1 MIASV
6 QHSDK
11 LRYNIQNLEA
21 RLFSIN
27 SIIFTIISYIM
38 NNDLFN
44 LQIECIADFAE
55 KLSDKLFELNAYS
68 VTIEDLQRDKAN
80 EIPLFVQEI
89 KDSIELWDNCKIT
102 ALFSSKY
109 SINDL
114 VTKLNNTFPKANLII
129 NAKFLEDK
137 DWVAEGKN
145 NFKQLKVSERLWI
158 VPSWSE
164 NQTPGKINI
173 YLDPGMAFGTGTHPT
188 TYMCLKWLSDNLTS
202 SAKILDYGTGSG
214 ILAIA
219 ALKLGASACDC
230 LDIDQLALNS
240 AAENALKNNVTL
252 NFYKDDQPISNN
264 TYDLVVANILANPLK
279 ELAARLTS
287 YLKKDKTI
295 ILSGIL
301 ESQKDEIIK
310 IYKQWFHIS
319 EIKQLNGWV
328 CIVGTKTI

>member
-1 MIASV
+1 
-6 QHSDK
+6 
-11 LRYNIQNLEA
+11 
-21 RLFSIN
+21 
-27 SIIFTIISYIM
+27 
-38 NNDLFN
+38 
-44 LQIECIADFAE
+44 
-55 KLSDKLFELNAYS
+55 
-68 VTIEDLQRDKAN
+68 
-80 EIPLFVQEI
+80 
-89 KDSIELWDNCKIT
+89 
-102 ALFSSKY
+102 
-109 SINDL
+109 
-114 VTKLNNTFPKANLII
+114 
-129 NAKFLEDK
+129 
-137 DWVAEGKN
+137 
-145 NFKQLKVSERLWI
+145 
-158 VPSWSE
+158 
-164 NQTPGKINI
+164 
-173 YLDPGMAFGTGTHPT
+173 
-188 TYMCLKWLSDNLTS
+188 MCLKWLSDNLTS